1 MFGCCRK
8 QKDKGIKVTPEVK
21 TVEESPVAK
30 RISQKSID
38 VEDTAATCKEST
50 LPEPSERGSSRFVA
64 VFRFPT
70 FFVRS
75 TFLVE
80 AGFSLPPPPFPDEVP
95 LSVGGGEPPLSPLNI
110 VRRGEANKAPSSVHS
125 SSAFPNAQSRIRS
138 LRGRVL
144 ISVLGEQSSSP
155 SPWRWQWQGRRAT
168 TTSGLMELVVCSIM

>member
-1 MFGCCRK
+1 MRSCNTWPEGNCEEAGEKRPSPPPVIMFGCCRK

-70 FFVRS
+70 FYVRS
-75 TFLVE
+75 TY
-80 AGFSLPPPPFPDEVP
+80 
-95 LSVGGGEPPLSPLNI
+95 
-110 VRRGEANKAPSSVHS
+110 
-125 SSAFPNAQSRIRS
+125 
-138 LRGRVL
+138 
-144 ISVLGEQSSSP
+144 
-155 SPWRWQWQGRRAT
+155 
-168 TTSGLMELVVCSIM
+168 